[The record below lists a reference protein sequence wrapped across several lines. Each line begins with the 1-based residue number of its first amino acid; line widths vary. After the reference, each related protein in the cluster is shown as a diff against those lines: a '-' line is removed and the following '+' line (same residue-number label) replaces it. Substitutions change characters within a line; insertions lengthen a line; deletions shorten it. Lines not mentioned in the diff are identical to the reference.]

1 MTAERGWLNRDIPLW
16 GVITV
21 TMSLLVTAGGWLVNL
36 EFRLRSMETD
46 AVAMKASYKN
56 VDQLVW
62 QMKAVQDTLLAMS
75 GDMKTIARLNVDVL
89 LLQREVD
96 AINCRNGGRCEPRK

>member
-1 MTAERGWLNRDIPLW
+1 MSAEQKRWFSYEIPLW
-16 GVITV
+16 GVLSVIV
-21 TMSLLVTAGGWLVNL
+21 MPTALWLINL

-89 LLQREVD
+89 LLQRELD
-96 AINCRNGGRCEPRK
+96 AINCRNGGRCEVRK